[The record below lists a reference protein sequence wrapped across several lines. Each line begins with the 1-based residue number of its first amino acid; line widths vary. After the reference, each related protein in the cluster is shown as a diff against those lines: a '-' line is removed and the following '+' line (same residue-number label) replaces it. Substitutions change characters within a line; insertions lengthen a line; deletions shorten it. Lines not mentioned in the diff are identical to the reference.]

1 MESKINE
8 KLKICKRNKIGGLAC
23 VAIVLFLSFVL
34 VNKGVNKINSEK
46 GILEKTVVTK
56 GLDNVQL
63 NILEV
68 PLDTTS
74 NCILPIDIETI
85 PVVETENV
93 YNNTISVLL
102 YTSILLFIVLSL
114 WGTFTVLLK
123 VLKSEHEINS
133 KILDVELKIY
143 NEQQMWKISEQK
155 NNYENE
161 ISKEKASSEKE
172 EKDNDLTRRIWEFNE
187 IEKIK
192 LELKYAHELELKEK
206 EKEIQALKEKTG
218 SASSKQKD
226 QPAHDRPTNHTS
238 IDCSR

>member
-63 NILEV
+63 NILKV
-68 PLDTTS
+68 PLDTS
-74 NCILPIDIETI
+74 NYILPIE
-85 PVVETENV
+85 VETVPVIATEEN
-93 YNNTISVLL
+93 YNNTANVLL
-102 YTSILLFIVLSL
+102 CVSALMFIILAL
-114 WGTFTVLLK
+114 WGAFTFLLK

-226 QPAHDRPTNHTS
+226 QPAP
-238 IDCSR
+238 